1 MNLELNRWIQNA
13 CDIWCSTQRERL
25 NNCKYYN
32 RNMSA
37 DRVEERLRQLE
48 LLFYHGSQE
57 KGSLSIEALLD
68 ALLVLYDECCNS
80 TLRRDKN
87 ITEFIENG
95 KISFHLPSWKAYANT
110 ICQPLISFMF
120 VILSQWNRLALKSS
134 SAVFIVKIS
143 NPWAWLEKGRSG
155 RWEAILFS

>member
-1 MNLELNRWIQNA
+1 
-13 CDIWCSTQRERL
+13 
-25 NNCKYYN
+25 
-32 RNMSA
+32 MSA

-95 KISFHLPSWKAYANT
+95 KISFHLPS
-110 ICQPLISFMF
+110 
-120 VILSQWNRLALKSS
+120 
-134 SAVFIVKIS
+134 
-143 NPWAWLEKGRSG
+143 
-155 RWEAILFS
+155 